1 MKTSVVMT
9 RKMGDFDVNQRTKDG
24 YFDGNLILS
33 QWNST
38 KGNVRRQMDRFLES
52 AKTKEFLQVLEDDLA
67 HEQKRERAFYK
78 IKGRNTAK
86 GRTTD
91 KVWMHPLLFIDFAMY
106 INPTFKLTVLKFVY
120 DDLINYRNIAGDN
133 YKVLSSAG
141 KKLKGYNYSKVA
153 TAIQW
158 IVFGKTG
165 KDLRQTANQEQLQEI
180 SSLEQKFAFA
190 IDMGYVKTYKD
201 LIAGLREAYRE
212 KNGLPF

>member
-1 MKTSVVMT
+1 MKTNVVMT

-38 KGNVRRQMDRFLES
+38 KGNTRRRLDDFLS
-52 AKTKEFLQVLEDDLA
+52 SKKTKEFLQVLEDDIS
-67 HEQKRERAFYK
+67 HGEKSPRAFYDV
-78 IKGRNTAK
+78 KGRNTAK

-91 KVWMHPLLFIDFAMY
+91 KVWMHPFLFIKFAMW
-106 INPTFKLTVLKFVY
+106 INPLFELKVIKFVY

-158 IVFGKTG
+158 IVFDKTG
-165 KDLRQTANQEQLQEI
+165 KDLRQTANQKQLQEI
-180 SSLEQKFAFA
+180 YSLEQKFAFA